1 VTADLEQRLRDL
13 GAELEVPPTPPLA
26 AAVRARLGE
35 APDRRLTRFLP
46 PPWWRR
52 RVAVAAMAVAL
63 ALLLVLAIPPART
76 TVAHWLGLRGVEIV
90 PVQTLPPIP
99 TRTPHA
105 STSPSAPGEL
115 LGLGV
120 VVPLDKVPARVGFTP
135 VVPAALGAPD
145 AVWVRDDNGGV
156 VTLVYL
162 ARPGLPASGQTGL
175 GLLVTELRA
184 SIDTRVMGK
193 FIDASTP
200 LLPVSVGGGQG
211 FWIGGA
217 PHAVG
222 YQLPGGN
229 LAIDDLRLAG
239 PTLLFE
245 RGDLTVRIEG
255 PGDEQT
261 ALGIATTL
269 R

>member
-1 VTADLEQRLRDL
+1 MTDADLEQRLRNL

-26 AAVRARLGE
+26 AAVRARMHD
-35 APDRRLTRFLP
+35 APDPRARRLLP

-52 RVAVAAMAVAL
+52 RIAVAAMVATI

-99 TRTPHA
+99 SRSPRP
-105 STSPSAPGEL
+105 SPSAPGDQ
-115 LGLGV
+115 LGLGAL
-120 VVPLDKVPARVGFTP
+120 VPLDQVPARAGFTP
-135 VVPAALGAPD
+135 VVPAALGVPD
-145 AVWVRDDNGGV
+145 AVWVRDNGGGV

-162 ARPGLPASGQTGL
+162 PRPGLPASGPTGV

-184 SIDTRVMGK
+184 AIDTRVMGK
-193 FIDASTP
+193 FVDPSTP
-200 LLPVSVGGGQG
+200 LLPVTVAGGNG
-211 FWIGGA
+211 FWIGGDV
-217 PHAVG
+217 HAVG
-222 YQLPGGN
+222 YQLPGGSEV
-229 LAIDDLRLAG
+229 IDNLRLAG

-245 RGDLTVRIEG
+245 RGELTVRIEG
-255 PGDEQT
+255 LANQQA
-261 ALGIATTL
+261 ALGMAATL